1 MYQEEEKLD
10 LAIISTDIANWA
22 INHYGYFVKS
32 SLDKLEML
40 TQFSEDLSR
49 LPSNALRF
57 VVQVQNDW
65 IDQGNN
71 RPPTIPE
78 FLKMLRVCHNKD
90 MQENTPK
97 LECKPTS
104 TNYAGMWD
112 SSSKDLDSA
121 LRFMRNVYNERE
133 VSPATKW
140 VIRDFFEKH
149 GYTKQQIKE
158 MKL

>member
-1 MYQEEEKLD
+1 MYQKEEQLD
-10 LAIISTDIANWA
+10 LAIISTDIANWS

-40 TQFSEDLSR
+40 EQFTNDLAR
-49 LPSNALRF
+49 LPQNSLRF

-65 IDQGNN
+65 IDEGHN

-78 FLKMLRVCHNKD
+78 FLKRLRTLHNRD
-90 MQENTPK
+90 QENNKQIEYKPK
-97 LECKPTS
+97 S
-104 TNYAGMWD
+104 TDYAGMWD
-112 SSSKDLDSA
+112 SASRNLDGA
-121 LRFMRNVYNERE
+121 LHYMKFVYNPRE

-140 VIRDFFEKH
+140 VIRDYFTKNNYTEK
-149 GYTKQQIKE
+149 QLRE